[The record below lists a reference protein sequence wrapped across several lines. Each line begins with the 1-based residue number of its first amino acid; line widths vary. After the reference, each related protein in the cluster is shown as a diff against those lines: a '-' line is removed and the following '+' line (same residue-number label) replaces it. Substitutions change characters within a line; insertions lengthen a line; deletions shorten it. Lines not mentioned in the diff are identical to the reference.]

1 MAEKHLLPVSK
12 IIDIYEA
19 IKSIDSNKNLDTK
32 VAYRVARLSD
42 KCKGIIESYEK
53 TRDKIRDKYIEES
66 KSLNP
71 NDSGLSEDQKKDLQ
85 LKINEINGRF
95 NKEIAELV
103 SENEEIEIFGFVLSD
118 FEGKDIP
125 IKFFIAM
132 GDLIKE

>member
-12 IIDIYEA
+12 IVDIYES
-19 IKSIDSNKNLDTK
+19 IKSIDGNQKLDTK
-32 VAYRVARLSD
+32 VAYRIARLAD
-42 KCKGIIESYEK
+42 KCRGIIESYEK
-53 TRDKIRDKYIEES
+53 TRDKIRDKYIEEG

-71 NDSGLSEDQKKDLQ
+71 NSDSLSEEQKKDLQ